1 MNDWTGYDWQLL
13 QGTQEEPY
21 VQMALEEVLLANV
34 ARGVRKPTLRIWEWA
49 SSSVVLG
56 RFQSV
61 RNEVDLEAAEELGV
75 TVVRRI
81 TGGGAMFNEPQ
92 NTITYSLYVPE
103 ELVRGMSFVES
114 YAFLDDWV
122 IRGLRELG
130 IDAFYEPINDITSSK
145 GKIGGAAQ
153 TRRQGAVLHHAML
166 SYDIDADRMLQVLR
180 IGREKMSDKGTK
192 SANRRVSPLLD
203 QTQMG
208 RADVINSLTATF
220 RPLHGLTKSEI
231 SPDERAAALEL
242 AESKFSSREWIYL
255 LP

>member
-203 QTQMG
+203 QTQMS

-220 RPLHGLTKSEI
+220 RQLHGLTKSEI